1 MRKWLLVWNIALSV
15 VLVGGLLA
23 GFFYINNY
31 KNATEQEILT
41 LRQHINGLTAVTT
54 QQSEVLSEHAQIING
69 RMESMNEEVTAAIE
83 ENDKLIQEM
92 NGLVKEYQQM
102 INTSATYFE
111 EILDNLKEL
120 SITEVEEPGP

>member
-1 MRKWLLVWNIALSV
+1 MRRWLLVWLIALSV

-31 KNATEQEILT
+31 NSVTEQEILT
-41 LRQHINGLTAVTT
+41 LRQHIDGLTVVMT
-54 QQSEVLSEHAQIING
+54 QQSEVLNEHAQIING
-69 RMESMNEEVTAAIE
+69 RMVSMNEEVMAAIE

-92 NGLVKEYQQM
+92 DGLVKEYQQV

-111 EILDNLKEL
+111 EILANLKEL
-120 SITEVEEPGP
+120 SVTETEEPSP

>member
-1 MRKWLLVWNIALSV
+1 MRRWFLIWNIALSV

-31 KNATEQEILT
+31 KNVAEQEIST
-41 LRQHINGLTAVTT
+41 LRQHINELTAVMT
-54 QQSEVLSEHAQIING
+54 QQSGVLNEHAQIING
-69 RMESMNEEVTAAIE
+69 RMESVNEEVMAAIE

-92 NGLVKEYQQM
+92 NGLVKEYQQV
-102 INTSATYFE
+102 INTSAMYFE

-120 SITEVEEPGP
+120 SVAEVEEPGP

>member
-1 MRKWLLVWNIALSV
+1 MRRWLLVWNIALSV

-31 KNATEQEILT
+31 KNVTEQEILT
-41 LRQHINGLTAVTT
+41 LRQHIDGLTAVMT
-54 QQSEVLSEHAQIING
+54 QQSEVLNEHAQIING
-69 RMESMNEEVTAAIE
+69 RMKSMNEEVMAAIE

-92 NGLVKEYQQM
+92 DGLVKEYQQV

-111 EILDNLKEL
+111 EILANLEAL
-120 SITEVEEPGP
+120 SVTETEEPSP

>member
-31 KNATEQEILT
+31 NNVTEQEILT
-41 LRQHINGLTAVTT
+41 LRQHINELTAVTT
-54 QQSEVLSEHAQIING
+54 QQSEVLNEHARIING
-69 RMESMNEEVTAAIE
+69 RMESMDEEVKAAIE

-92 NGLVKEYQQM
+92 NGLVKEYQQV

-120 SITEVEEPGP
+120 SVTEVEETGP